1 MRLHSAA
8 PRARLLLSLLTLLT
22 LLAAL
27 VWRPAAAADGV
38 SSGEPLAP
46 GIEEMYRQAL
56 LSIIEGRKNDAS
68 ATLQQLI
75 VLEPL
80 HAGAWLDLALIQC
93 GLGHAAEA
101 ERMFGIIEQRFAP
114 TPSIQRL
121 INEERQRGCER
132 WEPRST
138 LDFSAGRGYDQNV
151 NQGSRNPNYVIG
163 TPDNNIELPLLPEFL
178 QRADH
183 YTLLSADYTRDLSA
197 NGTLGYAQVQL
208 HRNDQ
213 LHDYDSN
220 SLFVGV
226 DTPWRWRGLA
236 LRSSATLGWITLGS
250 QLYQRQAQLQGQVGL
265 PLDLPLG
272 MQASLS
278 GTLARADYLRL
289 SNFNATS
296 IDWRL
301 RLSHQA
307 GSHSASLSVGLQ
319 RDYANVLRPG
329 GDRRGNSVQAQWRQR
344 YGNAV
349 MAELSYSLQNWN
361 SERAYS
367 PGLIDQVRDQRT
379 HVLRGTLSYPLGRDH
394 NLLLE
399 LRDLRNQENISLF
412 QYSSRQIQL
421 SWQWQG
427 L

>member
-1 MRLHSAA
+1 MRLLAA
-8 PRARLLLSLLTLLT
+8 M

-27 VWRPAAAADGV
+27 VWGPVRADD
-38 SSGEPLAP
+38 SAPPLAP
-46 GIEEMYRQAL
+46 GIEQMYRQAL

-68 ATLQQLI
+68 DTLQQLI
-75 VLEPL
+75 ALEPL

-121 INEERQRGCER
+121 IDDERQRGCDR
-132 WEPRST
+132 WEARST
-138 LDFSAGRGYDQNV
+138 LDVSAGRGYDQNV
-151 NQGSRNPNYVIG
+151 NQGSRNPNYTVG
-163 TPDNNIELPLLPEFL
+163 TPDNSIELPLLPEFL

-183 YTLLSADYTRDLSA
+183 YTLLSADYTRDLNA
-197 NGTLGYAQVQL
+197 NGLLGYAQVQL

-226 DTPWRWRGLA
+226 DQPWRWRGVA
-236 LRSSATLGWITLGS
+236 LRGSATLGWITLGG
-250 QLYQRQAQLQGQVGL
+250 QLYQRQAQVQGQVGL
-265 PLDLPLG
+265 PLTLPLG
-272 MQASLS
+272 LQASMI
-278 GTLARADYLRL
+278 GAVARADYLRL

-296 IDWRL
+296 LDWRL
-301 RLSHQA
+301 RLSHTD
-307 GSHSASLSVGLQ
+307 GNHSASISLGLQ
-319 RDYANVLRPG
+319 RDQANPLRPG

-344 YGNAV
+344 YGGAV
-349 MAELSYSLQNWN
+349 TAELGYSLQNWN

-379 HVLRGTLSYPLGRDH
+379 QVLRGTLSYPLGRDH
-394 NLLLE
+394 SLLLE
-399 LRDLRNQENISLF
+399 LRDVRNHENISLF
-412 QYSSRQIQL
+412 QYASRQIQL